1 MTKDDILKLGFVE
14 QPDGSFS
21 KIQTPVHN
29 SNKSRPVPDTVPQ
42 HSPQQALVAL
52 AQGKG
57 ESGRRITISISRR
70 STRTLD
76 VDNFAGGC
84 KPLIDQL
91 RYAQLIP
98 DDDPASVEIIFTQEK
113 VAHQNQQGTS
123 LKIVYH

>member
-1 MTKDDILKLGFVE
+1 MTKDDLLKLGYLE
-14 QPDGSFS
+14 QPDGSYS
-21 KIQTPVHN
+21 KVPAPVHN
-29 SNKSRPVPDTVPQ
+29 SHQSRQLPHAVPQ

-57 ESGRRITISISRR
+57 KGGKRITISINRR

-76 VDNFAGGC
+76 LDNFAGGC

-113 VAHQNQQGTS
+113 VPHQNQQGTS

>member
-1 MTKDDILKLGFVE
+1 MTKDDLLKLGYVE
-14 QPDGSFS
+14 QPDGSYS
-21 KIQTPVHN
+21 KVPTPVHN
-29 SNKSRPVPDTVPQ
+29 SHQSRQLPHAIPK
-42 HSPQQALVAL
+42 HSAQQALVAL

-57 ESGRRITISISRR
+57 QSSKRITISINRR

-76 VDNFAGGC
+76 LDNFAGGC

-113 VAHQNQQGTS
+113 VAHQHQQGTS

>member
-1 MTKDDILKLGFVE
+1 MTKDDLLKLGYVE
-14 QPDGSFS
+14 QPDGSYS
-21 KIQTPVHN
+21 KVPATVHN
-29 SNKSRPVPDTVPQ
+29 SHQPRPVPHAVPQ

-57 ESGRRITISISRR
+57 TGGKRITVSINRR

-76 VDNFAGGC
+76 LDNFAGGC

-123 LKIVYH
+123 VKIVYH

>member
-1 MTKDDILKLGFVE
+1 MTKDDLLKLGYLE
-14 QPDGSFS
+14 QPDGSYS
-21 KIQTPVHN
+21 KVPAPVHN
-29 SNKSRPVPDTVPQ
+29 SHQSRKLPDPVPQ
-42 HSPQQALVAL
+42 HSAQQALVAL

-57 ESGRRITISISRR
+57 KGGKRITISINRR

-76 VDNFAGGC
+76 LDNFAGGC

-113 VAHQNQQGTS
+113 VPHQNKQGTS